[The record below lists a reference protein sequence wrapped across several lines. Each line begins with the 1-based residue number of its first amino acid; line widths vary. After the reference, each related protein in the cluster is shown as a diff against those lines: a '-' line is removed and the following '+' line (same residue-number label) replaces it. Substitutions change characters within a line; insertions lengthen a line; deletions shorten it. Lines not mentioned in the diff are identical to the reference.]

1 MRKTSWALVILTLSL
16 PGSVLGDSI
25 STEED
30 RVSATEGES
39 VTLRC
44 SYSTT
49 ASSSVY
55 LYWYRQY
62 PGRGPEYILERGARG
77 STYAN
82 TAAFAKER
90 FSSTATDDST
100 SLSIR
105 ELSLSDTAT
114 YYCALRD
121 SGSSQNKLIFGTGT
135 QLLVRPNVT
144 NPQPRMYRLKKPQV
158 NDLSICLFTDF
169 GKDEVN
175 MTGIRNI
182 MRAPSVVDVKRL
194 ESKSLGIVAWDN
206 SLDWDCQAQA
216 SEAVYSLSNSSG
228 KVCNAEVVTEN
239 FSSDPYL
246 NSRNL
251 AMIFL
256 RVVFVKTM
264 GFNLLMT
271 LKLWSS

>member
-1 MRKTSWALVILTLSL
+1 MARGVTATLLLLLSPVLPNQVTQLTSVEATAGHAVNLQCKHTSLTSSPIFWYQQMFNQAPELVLSGYSSTRSAKAKLTIQEDRKSNILTLHN
-16 PGSVLGDSI
+16 VQDRDSA
-25 STEED
+25 
-30 RVSATEGES
+30 V
-39 VTLRC
+39 
-44 SYSTT
+44 
-49 ASSSVY
+49 
-55 LYWYRQY
+55 
-62 PGRGPEYILERGARG
+62 
-77 STYAN
+77 
-82 TAAFAKER
+82 
-90 FSSTATDDST
+90 
-100 SLSIR
+100 
-105 ELSLSDTAT
+105 
-114 YYCALRD
+114 YYCALDGYD
-121 SGSSQNKLIFGTGT
+121 SGNKVIFGKGT
-135 QLLVRPNVT
+135 SLTVTPNVT

-169 GKDEVN
+169 GNDEVN

-228 KVCNAEVVTEN
+228 KVCNAKVVNEN